1 MGYGGFRPGG
11 ATTSKERQVA
21 RSPAR
26 SCGRMCSASHAGKP
40 HDGALTRQK
49 KRGGG
54 RGSAGPNQEQ

>member
-40 HDGALTRQK
+40 LNVFPALN
-49 KRGGG
+49 GGVSM
-54 RGSAGPNQEQ
+54 REI